1 MSNLTDWSLSLA
13 STASEVNIRVRQ
25 VGDVLILDVDG
36 NIIVGESADAV
47 RDIIRRLL
55 AADRRK
61 ILLNMAQV
69 RWIDSRGI
77 GELVSALVSV
87 TRKGG
92 QIKLLKVRENI
103 AELWVFPNKRR
114 KCLIGISLNGKIA
127 AFSREFHLPKFTP
140 QMRVFCGRRQIALNG

>member
-1 MSNLTDWSLSLA
+1 VSNLKDWSLSLA
-13 STASEVNIRVRQ
+13 STASEVNIRERQ

-55 AADRRK
+55 AEGHRK

-77 GELVSALVSV
+77 GELVAALVAV
-87 TRKGG
+87 AREGG
-92 QIKLLKVRENI
+92 QIKLLMVRENI
-103 AELWVFPNKRR
+103 EELLTVTRIDTIF
-114 KCLIGISLNGKIA
+114 GIYDDEL
-127 AFSREFHLPKFTP
+127 E
-140 QMRVFCGRRQIALNG
+140 ALNDYV

>member
-1 MSNLTDWSLSLA
+1 MSNLKDWSLSLA
-13 STASEVNIRVRQ
+13 STASEVNIRERQ

-55 AADRRK
+55 AEGHRK

-77 GELVSALVSV
+77 GELVAALVAV
-87 TRKGG
+87 AREGG
-92 QIKLLKVRENI
+92 QIKLLMVRENI
-103 AELWVFPNKRR
+103 EELLTVTRIDTIF
-114 KCLIGISLNGKIA
+114 GIYDDEL
-127 AFSREFHLPKFTP
+127 E
-140 QMRVFCGRRQIALNG
+140 ALNDYV

>member
-1 MSNLTDWSLSLA
+1 VSNLKDWALSLA
-13 STASEVNIRVRQ
+13 STASEVNIRERQ

-55 AADRRK
+55 AEGHRK

-77 GELVSALVSV
+77 GELVAALVAV
-87 TRKGG
+87 AREGG
-92 QIKLLKVRENI
+92 QIKLLMVRENI
-103 AELWVFPNKRR
+103 EELLTVTRIDTIF
-114 KCLIGISLNGKIA
+114 GIYDDEL
-127 AFSREFHLPKFTP
+127 E
-140 QMRVFCGRRQIALNG
+140 ALNDYV

>member
-13 STASEVNIRVRQ
+13 STASEVNIRERQ

-55 AADRRK
+55 AEGHRK

-77 GELVSALVSV
+77 GELVAALVAV
-87 TRKGG
+87 AREGG
-92 QIKLLKVRENI
+92 QIKLLMVRENI
-103 AELWVFPNKRR
+103 EELLTVTRIDTIF
-114 KCLIGISLNGKIA
+114 GIYDDEL
-127 AFSREFHLPKFTP
+127 E
-140 QMRVFCGRRQIALNG
+140 ALNDYV